1 MRPVLG
7 PGIGWGSALGNH
19 TSSPFHMCL
28 ALLTYPGVLAQSFHA
43 HPTPRHLELAH
54 LTYPGEAAHQKLALL
69 FGPQFIPL
77 SCGWPWVFSE
87 RLLHVVGQLS
97 GQMGHLASDT
107 LVAVLAP
114 NFVAQA
120 QEPYDS
126 LVVGVG
132 IVNKAWVSF

>member
-1 MRPVLG
+1 M
-7 PGIGWGSALGNH
+7 
-19 TSSPFHMCL
+19 
-28 ALLTYPGVLAQSFHA
+28 
-43 HPTPRHLELAH
+43 
-54 LTYPGEAAHQKLALL
+54 
-69 FGPQFIPL
+69 
-77 SCGWPWVFSE
+77 FSE